1 MPLSWLCLYIFVI
14 RRFYTF
20 LRYKTEGYIHTN
32 VLIFSLDKVQSSL
45 DSFFMEFW
53 QLSLFLKS
61 TAFMTMSVSKQS
73 STKQSR
79 RIKFIFTVF
88 FFTAPNLKSRS
99 IKVFS
104 TCGNVRPAQSVFGVR
119 THFINLKHQWACL
132 TILRR
137 WCLKG

>member
-53 QLSLFLKS
+53 QRSLFLKS
-61 TAFMTMSVSKQS
+61 TAFMTVSLSKHAYS
-73 STKQSR
+73 RSAASTKQFR

-104 TCGNVRPAQSVFGVR
+104 TYGNIGPAQSVFGVR
-119 THFINLKHQWACL
+119 THFINL
-132 TILRR
+132 
-137 WCLKG
+137 